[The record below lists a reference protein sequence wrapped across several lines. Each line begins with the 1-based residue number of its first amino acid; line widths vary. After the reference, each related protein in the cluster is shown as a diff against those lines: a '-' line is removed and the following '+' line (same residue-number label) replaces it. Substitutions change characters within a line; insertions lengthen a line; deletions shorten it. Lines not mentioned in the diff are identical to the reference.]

1 MYTNEFQNLSLSGLG
16 MGCMRLP
23 HLGKYSDVDQ
33 SAVEQMVAYAME
45 QGVNYYDTAWG
56 YHDGNSEPSIGQALP
71 PIPGTASASPPSF
84 PATT

>member
-23 HLGKYSDVDQ
+23 DLGKYSDVDQ

-45 QGVNYYDTAWG
+45 QGVNYYDTA
-56 YHDGNSEPSIGQALP
+56 
-71 PIPGTASASPPSF
+71 
-84 PATT
+84 